1 MSSIAEIAKEKYLT
15 VETGYSSL
23 KKPIATVTVET
34 SNGLGYWND
43 SLYADIPDLVN
54 DQFRS
59 WYCDMF
65 YKIGK
70 DRVLTLIRVAR
81 TEGKNPARYFS
92 HLLKQEQSAR

>member
-1 MSSIAEIAKEKYLT
+1 MSSKLMVLAQEKYLT
-15 VETGYSSL
+15 VETGSSSL
-23 KKPIATVTVET
+23 NKPIATVTTET
-34 SNGLGYWND
+34 SNGFGYWND
-43 SLYADIPDLVN
+43 SVYAEIPDLVN

-70 DRVLTLIRVAR
+70 ERVLTLIKVAR

-92 HLLKQEQSAR
+92 HLLKSELN